1 MNQSSWQVKFLG
13 TTFVA
18 VLSMA
23 WYLAIAD
30 AWETVI
36 FKCQPSP
43 EQVICRISGEPYP
56 GVRRNIEIPKTQLS
70 GVKHTFRSMEG
81 NLVQHIVLTTKD
93 GRTIPLNIHPAGN
106 ITIQIIKQQSKI
118 SAFIKNPQAKDL
130 MIETQQQFPLRL
142 YVITGGIIC
151 CSGFYLKRLW
161 IDNKPG
167 LKFF

>member
-36 FKCQPSP
+36 LKCQPSP

-81 NLVQHIVLTTKD
+81 NLVQHVVLTTGD
-93 GRTIPLNIHPAGN
+93 GREIPLNIHPAGI
-106 ITIQIIKQQSKI
+106 ITSQIIKQQSRL
-118 SAFIKNPQAKDL
+118 SAFITNPQAKNL
-130 MIETQQQFPLRL
+130 TVETQRDFPLQL
-142 YVITGGIIC
+142 WVITGGIIC
-151 CSGFYLKRLW
+151 GSGLYLKRLW

-167 LKFF
+167 MKFF

>member
-1 MNQSSWQVKFLG
+1 MNQSSWQAKLFG

-18 VLSMA
+18 ALCMG

-36 FKCQPSP
+36 LKCQPSP
-43 EQVICRISGEPYP
+43 EQVICKISGEVYP
-56 GVRRNIEIPKTQLS
+56 GIKRNLEIPKTQLS
-70 GVKHTFRSMEG
+70 GVRHTFRSMED
-81 NLVQHIVLTTKD
+81 NLVQHIVLTTK
-93 GRTIPLNIHPAGN
+93 GSREIPLNIHPAGA

-118 SAFIKNPQAKDL
+118 SAFINNPQAQEL
-130 MIETQQQFPLRL
+130 TIETPRNFPLQL

-161 IDNKPG
+161 IDSVPES
-167 LKFF
+167 